1 MDSIVVQQLDPAQA
15 RWSVSCFNGCQQ
27 NPIPYEINQ
36 LTEWVA
42 SRVLGEQA
50 PAFIQ
55 AYINKDA
62 VAQACDIIC
71 YPAGKLVLLVCVN
84 FVFRPSCQ
92 SQ

>member
-27 NPIPYEINQ
+27 NPIPYELNQ

-50 PAFIQ
+50 PADIQ

-62 VAQACDIIC
+62 MAQAFDIIVIQQGNYC
-71 YPAGKLVLLVCVN
+71 CLSV
-84 FVFRPSCQ
+84 
-92 SQ
+92 